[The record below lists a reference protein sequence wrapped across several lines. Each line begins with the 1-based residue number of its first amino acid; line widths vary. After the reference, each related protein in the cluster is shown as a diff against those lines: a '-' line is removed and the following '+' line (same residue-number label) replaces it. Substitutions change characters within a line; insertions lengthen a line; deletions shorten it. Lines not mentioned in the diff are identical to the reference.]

1 MRKYIVLVTAA
12 LAGFSG
18 AVLAQDQLKNTVY
31 FGGVYAQVNSKAGE
45 LVGGPP
51 VPPPGALIDVGDG
64 KTVGFGYVYRFR
76 PEWSIEAALG
86 VPPTHKGYGEG
97 FIAPFGQISSVK
109 QVAPT
114 VFANYH
120 FGSFVD
126 GRVQPFVGIGV
137 NYTRFTDAKSTPS
150 GDAASG
156 GPTRLELSD
165 SWGLAAHV
173 GAIFPI
179 DKNWS
184 VVGAIAYADVQ
195 SDLKAT
201 TTTFAGEIVRTTHI
215 EFRPV
220 VYTLALGYSF

>member
-1 MRKYIVLVTAA
+1 MRKNIILATVT

-18 AVLAQDQLKNTVY
+18 AVLAQDPPKHTVY
-31 FGGVYAQVNSKAGE
+31 FGGVYAQVNSKADE
-45 LVGGPP
+45 LVGGRPL
-51 VPPPGALIDVGDG
+51 PPPGALIDVGDG
-64 KTVGFGYVYRFR
+64 QTVGFGYVYRFR
-76 PEWSIEAALG
+76 PQWSIEAALG

-120 FGSFVD
+120 FGSFAD
-126 GRVQPFVGIGV
+126 GRVQPFVGIGL
-137 NYTRFTDAKSTPS
+137 NYTRFTDPKSTPS

-156 GPTRLELSD
+156 GPTRIELSD

-173 GAIFPI
+173 GATFPI
-179 DKNWS
+179 DRNWS

-201 TTTFAGEIVRTTHI
+201 TTTFSGEIVRTTHI

-220 VYTLALGYSF
+220 VYTLAVGYSF